1 MRFRSIVGAIVGA
14 AMMLL
19 GAAVP
24 ASAFSPY
31 DSVTASSMRNLVTAM
46 ESYAAF
52 DGDGLYTNITASA
65 LADWGWQPGSSTA
78 VQIVIEGDGE
88 AWWAVGQDTHSGAR
102 EYTYT
107 SGEAIGGVSP
117 GSVGVSTPQPPVAA
131 SAAGVVI
138 RDVGQQIDIEAL
150 AQALVSGGVLTQDV
164 CAASVFMP
172 GSHQAESTA
181 TDETLACDAAAS
193 MTGATMRT
201 VLAAMLKAGGQAVV
215 AMIALEFVGDGSQPA
230 STPTWV
236 GTPEGPT
243 TPRPVPPTVPDEV
256 WKVVR
261 ASQRIMAEN
270 QVDAQTAAIATRQ
283 CLEAVANAMSGA
295 DPYQECSTKPV
306 FLSGQ
311 ADVKEAT
318 DHDIEALTINPAW
331 VQQNYRARANN
342 PSTPGW
348 KDTDAICQAKV
359 TGQACDEFPLY
370 STLQGGGL
378 AVPRPSLKAIDSVQN
393 SAQGTK
399 YSMFLQACHI
409 TEGKAFLWVPVPKEA
424 PSVSTLAICNGN

>member
-1 MRFRSIVGAIVGA
+1 MKLRSIVGAIVGA
-14 AMMLL
+14 AVMLL

-88 AWWAVGQDTHSGAR
+88 AWWAVGQDVHSGAR

-107 SGEAIGGVSP
+107 SGEAIGGVNP
-117 GSVGVSTPQPPVAA
+117 GSVGVSTPQPPVAP
-131 SAAGVVI
+131 SVAGVVI
-138 RDVGQQIDIEAL
+138 RDVGQQVDVEAL
-150 AQALVSGGVLTQDV
+150 AQALVAGGVLAQDV
-164 CAASVFMP
+164 CDASVFVP
-172 GSHQAESTA
+172 GSHRAESTA
-181 TDETLACDAAAS
+181 TDETLACEAAAS
-193 MTGATMRT
+193 MAGATMRS

-230 STPTWV
+230 SPPTWV
-236 GTPEGPT
+236 GTPEGPA
-243 TPRPVPPTVPDEV
+243 TPRPLPPTLPDEV

-261 ASQRIMAEN
+261 ASQRVLAEN
-270 QVDAQTAAIATRQ
+270 AIDAQTAAIATRL
-283 CLEAVANAMSGA
+283 CLENVAKAMSGA
-295 DPYQECSTKPV
+295 DPYEECSTKPV

-318 DHDIEALTINPAW
+318 DHDIEALVRNPAW
-331 VQQNYRARANN
+331 VQQNYRSRAEN
-342 PSTPGW
+342 PSTPDW
-348 KDTDAICQAKV
+348 KDSDPICTSEANV
-359 TGQACDEFPLY
+359 RACDEFPLY
-370 STLQGGGL
+370 ATLQGGGL
-378 AVPRPSLKAIDSVQN
+378 AVPRPSLKMINWGQN
-393 SAQGTK
+393 SLQGTK
-399 YSMFLQACHI
+399 YFQFVSTCHA
-409 TEGKAFLWVPVPKEA
+409 TDGRAFLWIPVPEELDTV
-424 PSVSTLAICNGN
+424 PTLAICNGN

>member
-1 MRFRSIVGAIVGA
+1 MRFRSIVGATVGA
-14 AMMLL
+14 AVMLL

-24 ASAFSPY
+24 ASASSPY

-46 ESYAAF
+46 ESYADF
-52 DGDGLYTNITASA
+52 DGNGLYTNITASA

-88 AWWAVGQDTHSGAR
+88 AWWAVGQDVHSGAR

-107 SGEAIGGVSP
+107 SAEAIGGVSP

-131 SAAGVVI
+131 SVAGVAI
-138 RDVGQQIDIEAL
+138 RDVGQQVDIEAL
-150 AQALVSGGVLTQDV
+150 AQALVKGGVLTKDV
-164 CAASVFMP
+164 CDASVFVP
-172 GSHQAESTA
+172 GSHQVESTV

-193 MTGATMRT
+193 AAGATMRT

-236 GTPEGPT
+236 GTPQGPT
-243 TPRPVPPTVPDEV
+243 TPRPLPPTIPNEV
-256 WKVVR
+256 WKVVK
-261 ASQRIMAEN
+261 ASERMKAEN
-270 QVDAQTAAIATRQ
+270 QIDAQTAVIATRL
-283 CLEAVANAMSGA
+283 CLENVAKAMSGA

-318 DHDIEALTINPAW
+318 DHDIEALVGNPAW
-331 VQQNYRARANN
+331 VQLNYRSRADN
-342 PSTPGW
+342 PSTPKW
-348 KDTDAICQAKV
+348 KDSDPICKAKTSV
-359 TGQACDEFPLY
+359 QDCDEFPGY
-370 STLQGGGL
+370 ATLQGGGL
-378 AVPRPSLKAIDSVQN
+378 AVPRPSLKAVNSDQN

-399 YSMFLQACHI
+399 YYQFVTTCHA
-409 TEGKAFLWVPVPKEA
+409 TDGRAFLWVPVPEGLDTV
-424 PSVSTLAICNGN
+424 PTLAICNGN